1 MVGPG
6 YSPIAKKLVTKIRL
20 GQFIGMAD
28 LLAKNFK
35 VQETEPQKYLDG
47 KPLISSSKKRIKIT
61 NIFKWV
67 EAFMVYMWIFCCAH
81 PS

>member
-20 GQFIGMAD
+20 GQFVGMAD

-35 VQETEPQKYLDG
+35 VQGNGAAK
-47 KPLISSSKKRIKIT
+47 IS
-61 NIFKWV
+61 
-67 EAFMVYMWIFCCAH
+67 
-81 PS
+81 